1 MLGPYRFGFEHAL
14 VVSRIGKEVGNC
26 VKKKKMKKKKRKN
39 KMKLGLGI
47 GRREGEDCNFV
58 LDFWATS

>member
-26 VKKKKMKKKKRKN
+26 VKKKKRKN

-47 GRREGEDCNFV
+47 GRREAEHCKFV